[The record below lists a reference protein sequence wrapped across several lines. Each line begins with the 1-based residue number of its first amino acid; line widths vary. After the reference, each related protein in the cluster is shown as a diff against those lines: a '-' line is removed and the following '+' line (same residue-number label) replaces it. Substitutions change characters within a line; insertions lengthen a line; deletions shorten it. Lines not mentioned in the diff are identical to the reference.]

1 MLEAG
6 LDEINVQ
13 ACPCHEQQ
21 APMRWYRTSPFFRIY
36 ESPSHES
43 LSEIYMVFFCQ
54 IWSKNAIN
62 GYIVCSNDYLRNL
75 DGGR

>member
-21 APMRWYRTSPFFRIY
+21 APRRWYRTSPFFRIY

-43 LSEIYMVFFCQ
+43 LSEIYMFFFVKYGVKMQ
-54 IWSKNAIN
+54 LMDILLAQMI
-62 GYIVCSNDYLRNL
+62 I
-75 DGGR
+75 